1 VDRMADAMAW
11 IQKVEGKRG
20 VRWKAVIRRRGYPPT
35 SETFDRK
42 TDAAK
47 WARGVEAKIEAG
59 KFQDQSQARRHTVG
73 DLIDRYIAEIIP
85 QKKAGEDQIFQLR
98 QWKTELGLL
107 RLSELTPDRIIKARD
122 KLMKREGN
130 DGLVSNSTVNRYHAA
145 LHHAL
150 TVAEKQYGW
159 IELNPM
165 RRVPKLKEPQG
176 RVRYLSDEERTAL
189 LDACTNSGNPYL
201 LPIVLIAI
209 TTGMRR
215 GEIENLTWGDI
226 DWQQDRIVIQEPKNN
241 LRRSAPLLKIAKDV
255 LALQRPESPEVGSL
269 VFPGRNGDRPIVI
282 AKAWYRA
289 LSEAGI
295 ENFRFHDLRHT
306 TASYLAMNGASIPEI
321 AAVLGHK
328 SHQMASRY
336 AHLSDSHTRSVIER
350 TMGRI
355 FGND

>member
-1 VDRMADAMAW
+1 MANGMAW

-20 VRWKAVIRRRGYPPT
+20 VRWKAVIRRRGYPST

-47 WARGVEAKIEAG
+47 WAQGVEAKIEAG
-59 KFQDQSQARRHTVG
+59 KFQDQSQARRYTVG
-73 DLIDRYIAEIIP
+73 ALIDRYIAEIIP
-85 QKKAGEDQIFQLR
+85 QKKAGAVQVFQLR
-98 QWKTELGLL
+98 QWQAELGLL

-145 LHHAL
+145 LAHAL

-159 IELNPM
+159 IEDNPM

-176 RVRYLSDEERTAL
+176 RVRYLSDIERTAL
-189 LDACTNSGNPYL
+189 LDACRKSSNAYL
-201 LPIVLIAI
+201 LPIVLIAL

-226 DWQQDRIVIQEPKNN
+226 DWRQDRIVIHDTKNN
-241 LRRSAPLLKIAKDV
+241 QRRSAPVLQMAKEV
-255 LALQRPESPEVGSL
+255 LARHRPESPEAGSL

-282 AKAWYRA
+282 AKAWYSA

-295 ENFRFHDLRHT
+295 EDFRFHDLRHT
-306 TASYLAMNGASIPEI
+306 AASYLAMNGASIPEI
-321 AAVLGHK
+321 SAVLGHK

-336 AHLSDSHTRSVIER
+336 AHLSDGHTRSVVER
-350 TMGRI
+350 AMGKV
-355 FGND
+355 FGNE